1 MVISVMSF
9 WWPPHSSLSPP
20 PRLDTILLNWV
31 QWRASNNGRSLCSER
46 LEVSVNCCN
55 PASFTATSWLLLA
68 RADTPGCPCLFRCH
82 SCRAGEEGE
91 DTSKPFWRQRRHNP
105 IIIRNIHT
113 RRQRR
118 RRILTPRTCSQ
129 TGQLVMELSVL
140 SGKRMLFWMYRDTL
154 ISHSGNYAHH
164 EP

>member
-1 MVISVMSF
+1 MTAAF
-9 WWPPHSSLSPP
+9 FSLSTAQTLYHPVELSAV
-20 PRLDTILLNWV
+20 R
-31 QWRASNNGRSLCSER
+31 SNNGRSLCSER

-55 PASFTATSWLLLA
+55 SASFTATSWLLLA

-91 DTSKPFWRQRRHNP
+91 DTSKPSSRLPLRPPNP

-118 RRILTPRTCSQ
+118 RRIPTPRTCSR
-129 TGQLVMELSVL
+129 TGQLVMELSAL
-140 SGKRMLFWMYRDTL
+140 SGKRMPF
-154 ISHSGNYAHH
+154 
-164 EP
+164 